1 MGRLKRIWL
10 AGALVVVVAAVAA
23 PAGAQTSATQADWQR
38 ECVRIGGTFSIT
50 DLGGPKVVYEC
61 TGVRGFRGP
70 PAFTNPAQE
79 LVNICDEFPDSKKSD
94 ASFAIASGIGMAR
107 CMRDGVANIKET
119 RVLKATRLSGQQ
131 LEIQVS
137 YNCPSRYRNHDVRV
151 FVEVSQSTGAASSGN
166 GVVQCTG
173 RWVTTV
179 IVVDGPFAVGPADV
193 AVRGLI
199 DGLLGDSDVSNL
211 QIVAG

>member
-1 MGRLKRIWL
+1 LAPHGSPLNEGEEGVMGRLKRIWL

-38 ECVRIGGTFSIT
+38 EWVRIGGTFSIT
-50 DLGGPKVVYEC
+50 DLGGPKVVDEF

-119 RVLKATRLSGQQ
+119 RVLKATRSPTPLRHRN
-131 LEIQVS
+131 V
-137 YNCPSRYRNHDVRV
+137 YNPLFIS
-151 FVEVSQSTGAASSGN
+151 A
-166 GVVQCTG
+166 
-173 RWVTTV
+173 
-179 IVVDGPFAVGPADV
+179 
-193 AVRGLI
+193 
-199 DGLLGDSDVSNL
+199 
-211 QIVAG
+211 